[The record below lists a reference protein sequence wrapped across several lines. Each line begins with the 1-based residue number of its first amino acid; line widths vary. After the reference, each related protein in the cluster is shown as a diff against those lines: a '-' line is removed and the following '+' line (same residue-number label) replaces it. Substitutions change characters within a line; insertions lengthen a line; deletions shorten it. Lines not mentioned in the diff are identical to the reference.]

1 MKQEKDDLREGKWG
15 GSLSVCLLFL
25 FLSLSFF
32 FYSFIHP
39 DTHKHSRYPRKR
51 QRETERELTYSKGE
65 DPSIT
70 ELPEHPEE
78 KKTRVFFFSFELLN
92 EQSRGRESLL
102 QIMRIE
108 KKNAES
114 FLQETN
120 QKEDEG
126 ERGLSVKNEEGL
138 YLYLFTNQ

>member
-1 MKQEKDDLREGKWG
+1 MTYERESEVGPYPFVFYFF
-15 GSLSVCLLFL
+15 SFPYLSSSILLFTK
-25 FLSLSFF
+25 
-32 FYSFIHP
+32 
-39 DTHKHSRYPRKR
+39 THTNTAASRYPRKR

>member
-1 MKQEKDDLREGKWG
+1 MTYERESEVGPYPFVFYFFFFPY
-15 GSLSVCLLFL
+15 LSSSILLFTK
-25 FLSLSFF
+25 
-32 FYSFIHP
+32 
-39 DTHKHSRYPRKR
+39 THTNTAGTRERGRER
-51 QRETERELTYSKGE
+51 QRESLPTVKERIL
-65 DPSIT
+65 
-70 ELPEHPEE
+70 L
-78 KKTRVFFFSFELLN
+78 LLN
-92 EQSRGRESLL
+92 YPNIQRKRRQEFSSSLLSYWTNKAEGEKGLL

>member
-1 MKQEKDDLREGKWG
+1 
-15 GSLSVCLLFL
+15 
-25 FLSLSFF
+25 
-32 FYSFIHP
+32 
-39 DTHKHSRYPRKR
+39 
-51 QRETERELTYSKGE
+51 
-65 DPSIT
+65 
-70 ELPEHPEE
+70 
-78 KKTRVFFFSFELLN
+78 
-92 EQSRGRESLL
+92 
-102 QIMRIE
+102 MRIE